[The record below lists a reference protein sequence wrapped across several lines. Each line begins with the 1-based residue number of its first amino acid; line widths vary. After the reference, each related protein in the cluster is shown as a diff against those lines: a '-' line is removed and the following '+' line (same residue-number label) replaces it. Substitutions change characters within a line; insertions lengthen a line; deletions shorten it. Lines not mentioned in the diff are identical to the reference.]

1 MSTFIQYAGDGS
13 TRDFIVPFTYLN
25 PTHVQVKI
33 NDIVQVNGADYDF
46 TGISTIQFR
55 QYHVP
60 VEGTV
65 VEIRRVTPVDN
76 LLVMFQ
82 NSAVLTADDLN
93 TATQQLFYLAQEIR
107 DIHEAR
113 IESGLSRVSNG
124 GLTNASDMID
134 AITQD
139 ILESALLAD
148 LQARITDIDA
158 NAESIIQQTLRLDD
172 IDAQIVNESTARVDG
187 DTALAETLALLGA
200 KSGDNTAF
208 ILDLATVKVSPT
220 ESLATRL
227 DALTAADGDN
237 SAAIV
242 TEQTARVAGDN
253 ANASSITSLQTTV
266 NGHTTSI
273 STLSSVQAD
282 IGAEFMVKTDVN
294 GYVSGFGLY
303 NTGATSD
310 FIVLANRF
318 AVVTPGNTPKVPF
331 AVVGGTVFMQNVVI
345 DGALIDDL
353 TVGTIKIASGA
364 ITNSVL
370 GSGGSTTI
378 VPTFNAWVSIGTAT
392 AITTESGSKLVVWGS
407 ANLRHIPNSAQVSI
421 RIIRTNDSAV
431 VGGGPD
437 YFAPASGGED
447 TVNMVCFGRDTSTL
461 AGSASYRVQ
470 IFVTTGASTGVM
482 TSGFTHLIALETK
495 R

>member
-1 MSTFIQYAGDGS
+1 MSTFIQYPGDGS
-13 TRDFIVPFTYLN
+13 TRDFAIPFSYLN

-60 VEGTV
+60 VGGTV
-65 VEIRRVTPVDN
+65 VEIRRVTPVDS

-113 IESGLSRVSNG
+113 IEGGLSRISNG
-124 GLTNASDMID
+124 GLTNAEDMID

-139 ILESALLAD
+139 ILNSTLLAD
-148 LQARITDIDA
+148 LQSRISDIDA
-158 NAESIIQQTLRLDD
+158 NAEAIIQQTLRLDD
-172 IDAQIVNESTARVDG
+172 IDAQIVTEQTTRIDG

-208 ILDLATVKVSPT
+208 ILNTNTVKVSPT

-227 DALTAADGDN
+227 SALTAADGAN

-242 TEQTARVAGDN
+242 TEQNARVSGDN

-282 IGAEFMVKTDVN
+282 IGAEFLVKTDVN

-318 AVVTPGNTPKVPF
+318 AVVTPGNTPRVPF

-353 TVGTIKIASGA
+353 SVGTIKIASGS
-364 ITNSVL
+364 ITNAEYDNSL
-370 GSGGSTTI
+370 STLI
-378 VPTFNAWVSIGTAT
+378 VPTFNAWINMGVLMSITCL
-392 AITTESGSKLVVWGS
+392 SGSKVILWGGLSCAQIPVGAVVS
-407 ANLRHIPNSAQVSI
+407 S
-421 RIIRTNDSAV
+421 RIIRTSDNAV
-431 VGGGPD
+431 VGGGHV
-437 YFAPASGGED
+437 FTATTNNTA
-447 TVNMVCFGRDTSTL
+447 CTL
-461 AGSASYRVQ
+461 ALFGMDTTTSAGSKGYRMQ
-470 IFVTTGASTGVM
+470 IFVDTAASPGVM
-482 TSGFTHLIALETK
+482 TTVRSDLMALECK